1 MSPFRCSVLQP
12 PCTDCNSCFVP
23 CGLRLCHRRL
33 FITRAATVT
42 WSGLVRQELNAIPVD
57 TKDLENGMTPLMVAS
72 ANGHTQVVQL
82 LLDNGA
88 AINEKNKNN
97 KTALMLAKE
106 YGHTEVVQLLEN
118 QNDN

>member
-1 MSPFRCSVLQP
+1 MP
-12 PCTDCNSCFVP
+12 PSTLHNACRD
-23 CGLRLCHRRL
+23 GDLER
-33 FITRAATVT
+33 
-42 WSGLVRQELNAIPVD
+42 VRQELNAIPVD
-57 TKDLENGMTPLMVAS
+57 TKDENGMTPLMVAS

-88 AINEKNKNN
+88 AIDEKNKNN

-106 YGHTEVVQLLEN
+106 YRHTEVVQLLEN